1 MHSRLTDLLGIEVPI
16 IQAPMAGAN
25 GIEMVVA
32 VAEAGGLGS
41 LPCALLSPD
50 EVRIEYAA
58 IRQRTRRPVNV
69 NFFCHTSPQ
78 PSPSALEAWSRRLEH
93 YYDELGVESSS
104 APAGGRMA
112 FDETVCQVVEEL
124 RPEIVSF
131 QFGLPAAT
139 LVERVRAAGATVMS
153 SATSVAEAR
162 WLEDHGCDAVIAQ
175 GAEAGGHRG
184 MFLTSDVAAQVGTM
198 ALVPQIVDAVE
209 VPVVAAGGIADA
221 RGIVAAFALGAEAV
235 QLGTAYLSCPE
246 ATISALH
253 REALRQA
260 TDDGTALTNVLTGRP
275 ARAIRNRV
283 MSELGP
289 LSDEAPPFPLAAY
302 PLAPLRARA
311 EAAGSADFSPLW
323 SGQAARLGRVVPAA
337 ELTRSLAAEA
347 EALLQR
353 LAGDG

>member
-1 MHSRLTDLLGIEVPI
+1 
-16 IQAPMAGAN
+16 
-25 GIEMVVA
+25 
-32 VAEAGGLGS
+32 
-41 LPCALLSPD
+41 
-50 EVRIEYAA
+50 
-58 IRQRTRRPVNV
+58 
-69 NFFCHTSPQ
+69 
-78 PSPSALEAWSRRLEH
+78 
-93 YYDELGVESSS
+93 
-104 APAGGRMA
+104 
-112 FDETVCQVVEEL
+112 
-124 RPEIVSF
+124 
-131 QFGLPAAT
+131 
-139 LVERVRAAGATVMS
+139 
-153 SATSVAEAR
+153 
-162 WLEDHGCDAVIAQ
+162 
-175 GAEAGGHRG
+175 

-253 REALRQA
+253 REALSQA
-260 TDDGTALTNVLTGRP
+260 TDDGTTLTNVLTGRP

-283 MSELGP
+283 VSELGP

-337 ELTRSLAAEA
+337 ELTRSLAAET